1 MVNGLDRFQAHF
13 ADYQDRYV
21 LIGGTASSLAMEEL
35 GVEFRV
41 TKDLDI
47 VLCVEALD
55 RAFAEAFW
63 AFIKA
68 GDYQNLQKS
77 TGKRLFYRFY
87 APKQAGYPEML
98 ELFARVPDAL
108 DLKDG
113 AELTPVPVDEEV
125 SSLSAILMDD
135 DYYAF
140 VMARRTVIHGL
151 AVIKADALIPPKARA
166 FVDLTERKA
175 RGETVDSK
183 NIKKHKND
191 VIRLFT
197 VLERDRLILLPETV
211 RADLK
216 NALQLISGETIDLKT
231 LGIAALKL
239 PEVLS
244 ELARIYDLGTTGGG
258 NPTNAP

>member
-1 MVNGLDRFQAHF
+1 MVNGLDRFRAHF
-13 ADYQDRYV
+13 AGFSNRYV

-35 GVEFRV
+35 GVNFRI

-55 RAFAEAFW
+55 RDFTKAFW
-63 AFIKA
+63 AFIKQ
-68 GDYQNLQKS
+68 GEYENRQKS

-108 DLKDG
+108 DIKDG
-113 AELTPVPVDEEV
+113 AELTPVPVDDEV

-140 VMARRTVIHGL
+140 VMDRRTTIQEL
-151 AVIKADALIPPKARA
+151 PVIKADALIPLKARA
-166 FVDLTERKA
+166 FVDLSDRRG
-175 RGETVDSK
+175 RGEAVDSK

-191 VIRLFT
+191 IFRLFT
-197 VLERDRLILLPETV
+197 VLDREVAVKLPDGV
-211 RADLK
+211 RADLREAFARIVREPVDLK
-216 NALQLISGETIDLKT
+216 PFGISNLQLAQVIEELNRFYGLETTAISQPG
-231 LGIAALKL
+231 
-239 PEVLS
+239 P
-244 ELARIYDLGTTGGG
+244 R
-258 NPTNAP
+258 